1 MHNVQCLLS
10 SIGKY
15 SIGHARH
22 VKTRNDNGLRIWIF
36 SQKLPFSV
44 GKTIFQRQILEE
56 QYTMHIRHIT
66 NISDFVWFQRSCGSM
81 KSASSFSSIDLTR
94 SPTGQNNKIWITK
107 RSMDLRS
114 LIKPITLQ
122 IN

>member
-1 MHNVQCLLS
+1 MYNVFYLQLGS
-10 SIGKY
+10 T

-44 GKTIFQRQILEE
+44 GKKMFQRQIKEK
-56 QYTMHIRHIT
+56 QYTIPIRHIT

-81 KSASSFSSIDLTR
+81 KSVSSYSIIDL
-94 SPTGQNNKIWITK
+94 GKN
-107 RSMDLRS
+107 
-114 LIKPITLQ
+114 
-122 IN
+122 